1 LEQISGRY
9 SIQPVLYHWPGCLC
23 EKCLKKEVMKIT
35 RNKKKRESAAVK
47 QTDSQRLTE
56 VKSRSDSKENF
67 NEKQRMTAWPSHWNI
82 KPLMFDYSKNMCR
95 IFIGKLQ
102 YEDRRMIVFSNPTG
116 DVGIVLTAQ
125 EIRSLKDGIG
135 LHFLTEQPVKI
146 EKGSKISV
154 PEPPK

>member
-1 LEQISGRY
+1 
-9 SIQPVLYHWPGCLC
+9 
-23 EKCLKKEVMKIT
+23 MKIIKK
-35 RNKKKRESAAVK
+35 KKKRESAARK
-47 QTDSQRLTE
+47 RTDSQDLTG
-56 VKSRSDSKENF
+56 VSSHSNSKENF
-67 NEKQRMTAWPSHWNI
+67 NEKQRLTGWPSHWNI

-102 YEDRRMIVFSNPTG
+102 FEDRRIIVFSNPTG

-154 PEPPK
+154 PETPK